1 MNNTTSI
8 KIPKKYESKL
18 ELVERDS
25 DGYWGYTIKGF
36 YFEGMGGECHTAHE
50 DTQHELLQMIRTIK
64 SCDCKHC
71 KE

>member
-1 MNNTTSI
+1 MENTTSI

-25 DGYWGYTIKGF
+25 DGYWAYSIKGF
-36 YFEGMGGECHTAHE
+36 QFEGMGGECHTAHE
-50 DTQHELLQMIRTIK
+50 DTQHELLKMIRTVIP
-64 SCDCKHC
+64 CNCKQC